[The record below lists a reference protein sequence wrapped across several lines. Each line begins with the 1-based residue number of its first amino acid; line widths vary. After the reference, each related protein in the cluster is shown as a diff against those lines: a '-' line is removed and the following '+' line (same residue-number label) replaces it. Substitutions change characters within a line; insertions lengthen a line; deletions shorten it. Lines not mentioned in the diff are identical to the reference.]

1 MVDKVRLGF
10 GLLNYPFGDGGQFF
24 KWVEMLE
31 AGGVDSLWQSDRL
44 VSTDPYLESL
54 TG

>member
-10 GLLNYPFGDGGQFF
+10 GLLNYPFEHGSQFF

-31 AGGVDSLWQSDRL
+31 SLSDDL
-44 VSTDPYLESL
+44 MDELLKVLSL
-54 TG
+54 YELD